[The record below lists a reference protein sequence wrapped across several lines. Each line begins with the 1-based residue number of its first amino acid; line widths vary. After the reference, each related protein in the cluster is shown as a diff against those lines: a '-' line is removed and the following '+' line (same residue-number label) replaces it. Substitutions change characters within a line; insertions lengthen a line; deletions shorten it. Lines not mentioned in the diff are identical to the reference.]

1 MMTDPCYVPDIHQEL
16 RSGQPWSNP
25 GLKSVVLLAW
35 GVTLRQLNQYQTPT
49 GKGGS
54 RGGGIADNK
63 LTTQR
68 GRKNLHINLDFVV
81 SVYGR
86 GRKGH
91 DEPNTQS
98 CSKIL

>member
-1 MMTDPCYVPDIHQEL
+1 MMTDPNYIPDIHQEL

-49 GKGGS
+49 GKGYQ
-54 RGGGIADNK
+54 RGGGPDNK

-68 GRKNLHINLDFVV
+68 GSKNLQIKLDFVV
-81 SVYGR
+81 
-86 GRKGH
+86 
-91 DEPNTQS
+91 NM
-98 CSKIL
+98 

>member
-1 MMTDPCYVPDIHQEL
+1 MTFTEMLQRLPMMTDPNYILNIHQEL

-49 GKGGS
+49 GKRGA
-54 RGGGIADNK
+54 GGGGPDNN

-68 GRKNLHINLDFVV
+68 GSKNLQIKLDFIV
-81 SVYGR
+81 
-86 GRKGH
+86 
-91 DEPNTQS
+91 NM
-98 CSKIL
+98 

>member
-1 MMTDPCYVPDIHQEL
+1 MTFTELLQRLPMMTDPNYIPDIHQEL

-49 GKGGS
+49 GK
-54 RGGGIADNK
+54 RGWGCPDDK

-68 GRKNLHINLDFVV
+68 GSKNLQIKLDFVV
-81 SVYGR
+81 NV
-86 GRKGH
+86 
-91 DEPNTQS
+91 
-98 CSKIL
+98 

>member
-1 MMTDPCYVPDIHQEL
+1 MTDPNYIPDIHQEL

-49 GKGGS
+49 GK
-54 RGGGIADNK
+54 RGGGGK

-68 GRKNLHINLDFVV
+68 GSKNLQIKLDFVV
-81 SVYGR
+81 
-86 GRKGH
+86 
-91 DEPNTQS
+91 NM
-98 CSKIL
+98 